1 MAVTTYNRYKF
12 VTVLLPKRLRNGRF
26 TSETAVRRLQ
36 KRNGYLDPEV
46 VKKIR
51 WGF

>member
-1 MAVTTYNRYKF
+1 MPRK
-12 VTVLLPKRLRNGRF
+12 GRF

-36 KRNGYLDPEV
+36 KQNGHLDPGI
-46 VKKIR
+46 VKKKR